1 MWKIVNVVLLFA
13 AGIVAGYA
21 QETRGSIFGRTTDP
35 QGSAVPDVSVTVTNA
50 GTNTSV
56 VLKTNSTGY
65 YEAGLL
71 VAGTYT
77 VTAEA
82 PGFKKSVRS
91 EVPVQLGGRVE
102 LDIALEVG
110 GTSETVN
117 VTSEAPLIDTGSSA
131 SAGRVMST
139 KEVMDLPTFN
149 NSPLMLIKLA
159 PGVEASNN
167 RRYNGVNALGGTA
180 EAHNI
185 GNVGG
190 NDWSI
195 DGVPNIGNGYSAA
208 YLPYS
213 TTIQEY
219 KVETANF
226 DASIGHTSGASIA
239 IMTKSGTNTYHGDA
253 TWQFWNQRW
262 NGTRFFVK
270 QAYFRS
276 IAQAEASG
284 NHALAEQLRNSPQ
297 QPSGHSNDYGA
308 SLGGPIRIPHLIDGR
323 NKLFFFFS
331 FDGFDDRKPTENTF
345 NHTVPTLAERQGDF
359 SDLLAVN
366 AAKYQLYDPLTVHA
380 DPNRPG
386 HYIRDPFVGNIIPKN
401 RIINPDVQHLSWIS
415 SKA

>member
-1 MWKIVNVVLLFA
+1 M
-13 AGIVAGYA
+13 
-21 QETRGSIFGRTTDP
+21 
-35 QGSAVPDVSVTVTNA
+35 
-50 GTNTSV
+50 
-56 VLKTNSTGY
+56 
-65 YEAGLL
+65 
-71 VAGTYT
+71 
-77 VTAEA
+77 
-82 PGFKKSVRS
+82 
-91 EVPVQLGGRVE
+91 
-102 LDIALEVG
+102 
-110 GTSETVN
+110 
-117 VTSEAPLIDTGSSA
+117 
-131 SAGRVMST
+131 
-139 KEVMDLPTFN
+139 MDLPTFN

-180 EAHNI
+180 EAHNV

-226 DASIGHTSGASIA
+226 DAEFGHTSGVSIA
-239 IMTKSGTNTYHGDA
+239 IMTKSGTNAYHGDA
-253 TWQFWNQRW
+253 DLAVLESAVERHAFLC
-262 NGTRFFVK
+262 
-270 QAYFRS
+270 QAALLPKHR
-276 IAQAEASG
+276 AAEASG

-380 DPNRPG
+380 GPEPARPL
-386 HYIRDPFVGNIIPKN
+386 HSRPVRRQYHPEN
-401 RIINPDVQHLSWIS
+401 RIINPDLQHVSSILRAQQFTSHPALEPLNNYVVRGSRTTGSTRHSQTASTIS
-415 SKA
+415 TRRNIGSSVAGRG